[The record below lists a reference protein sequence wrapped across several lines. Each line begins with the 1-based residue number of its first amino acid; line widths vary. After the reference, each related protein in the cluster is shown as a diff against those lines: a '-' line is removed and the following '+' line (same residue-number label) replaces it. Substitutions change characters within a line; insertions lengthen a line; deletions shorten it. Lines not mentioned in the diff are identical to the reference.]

1 VNIVK
6 VEVPCV
12 VEDNVTLDVLSV
24 APGPPK
30 KLRLRVT
37 VPLKP
42 LRLARAIVEDPEKP
56 AGNVKDAG
64 LDEMVKSGGAPT
76 VTVMLAEWV
85 SEPLVPIR
93 LTE

>member
-6 VEVPCV
+6 AEVAGV
-12 VEDNVTLDVLSV
+12 DGDNVTMDVLNV

-56 AGNVKDAG
+56 AGKVKEVG
-64 LDEMVKSGGAPT
+64 LDEILKSGAAPT
-76 VTVMLAEWV
+76 VTVMLTEWV

>member
-6 VEVPCV
+6 VEVADIDG
-12 VEDNVTLDVLSV
+12 DNVTLDVLNV

-56 AGNVKDAG
+56 AGKVKEMG
-64 LDEMVKSGGAPT
+64 LDEMLKSGEALT
-76 VTVMLAEWV
+76 VTVMLAE
-85 SEPLVPIR
+85 
-93 LTE
+93 